1 MIIFTP
7 QEYEQ
12 WSAVLEKCVE
22 ARKAAYKLPEP
33 KRSSALIKADDTF
46 INERDKVV
54 SVAHERTIKG
64 FSTIKLYEDTV
75 AAIMYDVWRQIRT
88 NEISIENGG
97 HAMRNPAETWDDL
110 DIYEQVDELNRRP
123 DGAEYYNLV
132 LKLWDR
138 YQEGDV
144 TRAEAEPYKDYMPI
158 RVEIAVDMAL
168 DKLESSEALPAIRG
182 TNYPKQLIYT
192 TDAVTQKIFS
202 GELVSKTLAPVRVSP
217 KKSEEPINTV
227 VMIDYEHLE
236 GVSFSRQKAFTP
248 FDREVLNAVTTLYVE
263 GNNEY
268 ITAEAIYKIMT
279 GDTKA
284 RLQPV
289 MREKI
294 VESMAILGRTFV
306 KIDATREA
314 LEFYNVDRMEFEES
328 ALIIRKATVERG
340 KERVDA
346 YQILGAPIL
355 YKYASGKKQIG
366 RAPAKLLKSSLKT
379 SEEIIILKG
388 YLLRRVEQMKNS
400 ARTSR
405 NIRYATIFE
414 SLGTFE
420 GLTDPQKVK
429 KRGKLYKFID
439 TILSEWV
446 TDGYITNYSINKN
459 NNAYESI
466 TIAI

>member
-12 WSAVLEKCVE
+12 WSNVLEAYVA
-22 ARKAAYKLPEP
+22 ARKEAYKLPEA
-33 KRSSALIKADDTF
+33 KRFRALSKADDTF
-46 INERDKVV
+46 TNDRDRVV

-64 FSTIKLYEDTV
+64 FSTVKLYEDTV
-75 AAIMYDVWRQIRT
+75 AAIMYDVWCQIRT

-97 HAMRNPAETWDDL
+97 VAMRHPAETWDDL

-123 DGAEYYNLV
+123 DGAEYYTKV

-138 YQEGDV
+138 YHEGDV
-144 TRAEAEPYKDYMPI
+144 TRAEAEPHKDYMPI

-168 DKLESSEALPAIRG
+168 DKIDGEALPAIRG

-289 MREKI
+289 MRGKI

-414 SLGTFE
+414 SLGTFD

-429 KRGKLYKFID
+429 KRGKLYKFVD

-446 TDGYITNYSINKN
+446 TDGYITSYSVNKN
-459 NNAYESI
+459 NNTYESI
-466 TIAI
+466 TIAL

>member
-12 WSAVLEKCVE
+12 WSNVLEAYAA
-22 ARKAAYKLPEP
+22 ARKAAYKLPEA
-33 KRSSALIKADDTF
+33 KRFSALHKADDTF
-46 INERDKVV
+46 TNDRDRVV

-64 FSTIKLYEDTV
+64 FSTVKLYEDTV

-97 HAMRNPAETWDDL
+97 VAMRHPAETWDDL

-123 DGAEYYNLV
+123 DGAEYYTQV

-138 YQEGDV
+138 YQEGDI
-144 TRAEAEPYKDYMPI
+144 TRAEAEPHKDYMPI

-168 DKLESSEALPAIRG
+168 DKIDGEALPAIRG

-202 GELVSKTLAPVRVSP
+202 GELISKTLAPVRVSP

-314 LEFYNVDRMEFEES
+314 LEFYNVDSMAFEES

-340 KERVDA
+340 KNRVDA

-420 GLTDPQKVK
+420 GLTDQQVK
-429 KRGKLYKFID
+429 DKRKKLYKSIATVFD
-439 TILSEWV
+439 EWKA
-446 TDGYITNYSINKN
+446 DGYITEYTVNKN

>member
-12 WSAVLEKCVE
+12 WSNVLETYVA
-22 ARKAAYKLPEP
+22 ARKEAYKLPEA
-33 KRSSALIKADDTF
+33 KRFRALSKADDVFT
-46 INERDKVV
+46 NDRDRVV

-64 FSTIKLYEDTV
+64 FSTVKLYEDTV

-97 HAMRNPAETWDDL
+97 VAMRHPAETWDDL

-123 DGAEYYNLV
+123 DGAEYYTKV

-144 TRAEAEPYKDYMPI
+144 TRAEAEPHKDYMPI

-168 DKLESSEALPAIRG
+168 DKIDGEALPAIRG

-420 GLTDPQKVK
+420 GLTDQQVK
-429 KRGKLYKFID
+429 DKRKKLYKSIA
-439 TILSEWV
+439 TILDEWKA
-446 TDGYITNYSINKN
+446 DGYITDYSVNKN

-466 TIAI
+466 TISI